1 MELKRINRARFFRLL
16 GFATLVLSCL
26 AACSPSPKEF
36 RFVPPEHQAI
46 DPAALQNIFEE
57 RSGVRMVKAQIE
69 PGMSGL
75 EALIADQADMAVVE
89 NINSFKPG
97 VRAVLPVYQSVLH
110 LLVRDGLKP
119 ENPDKP
125 LENALIYV
133 VDNSNAAHL
142 VLSVFAKRQGLSLN
156 EYQVVTE
163 HSPEVD
169 IILYF
174 GPINPDNSGWYV
186 PGYTLVS
193 LDSSLNPQRE
203 FSEDGVGYIVPNMYA
218 KVIPALA
225 YELPGNEGPI
235 ATVASDTLLIVK
247 ADLGIGRVYELTKTL
262 VEQKSR
268 FTAVAPHIFTGITES
283 FDPLD
288 LNFPLHSGARRYLNR
303 DEPGL
308 VERYAESINLLLYML
323 FLLLSAA
330 VALVRWGM
338 RKKKN
343 RIDTFYIRALAIKKR
358 AIMTSAPELLS
369 ELNVL
374 EQEAYDALVD
384 EKLAPNESFRIFTDL
399 LNQIRR
405 NVKSEMRS

>member
-1 MELKRINRARFFRLL
+1 MELKLVNYTRFSGLFGLAIL
-16 GFATLVLSCL
+16 TLSCL
-26 AACSPSPKEF
+26 SACSPSPKEF
-36 RFVPPEHQAI
+36 RFVPPKYQSI
-46 DPAALQNIFEE
+46 DPAALQHIFEE
-57 RSGVRMVKAQIE
+57 RSGVRMVTAQVE

-75 EALIADQADMAVVE
+75 EALLADQADMAVVE

-110 LLVRDGLKP
+110 LLVRDDLKP

-125 LENALIYV
+125 LDNALIYV
-133 VDNSNAAHL
+133 VDNSNAGHI
-142 VLSVFAKRQGLSLN
+142 VLEVFAKRQGLSLN

-163 HSPEVD
+163 YSPDVD
-169 IILYF
+169 IIVYF
-174 GPINPDNSGWYV
+174 GPINPDSSGWYV
-186 PGYTLVS
+186 SGYTLVS

-218 KVIPALA
+218 MKIPALT
-225 YELPGNEGPI
+225 YELPGNEKSI
-235 ATVASDTLLIVK
+235 MTVASDTLLIVK
-247 ADLGIGRVYELTKTL
+247 ADLSIGRVYELTKTL

-268 FTAVAPHIFTGITES
+268 FTAVAPHLFTGITES

-288 LNFPLHSGARRYLNR
+288 LNFPLHTGARRYLNR

-308 VERYAESINLLLYML
+308 VERYAESINLLLYLL
-323 FLLLSAA
+323 FLLLSAT

-338 RKKKN
+338 RKKKD
-343 RIDTFYIRALAIKKR
+343 RIDTFYVRALAIKRR
-358 AIMTSAPELLS
+358 AVMTSAIELLA
-369 ELNVL
+369 ELNAL

-399 LNQIRR
+399 INQIRR
-405 NVKSEMRS
+405 NVKSEPRS